1 MIVLQWKLQSDKGT
15 CGTWKNTL
23 VYTQTSNYAHGR
35 TLYLVHLFIYQKK
48 KKSNMGDNKQRLFL

>member
-1 MIVLQWKLQSDKGT
+1 MMVLQWKLQSDKGT
-15 CGTWKNTL
+15 SGTWKNTL

-48 KKSNMGDNKQRLFL
+48 MSNTGDNKQRLFL